1 MIVGLY
7 TTADAVRATLGLTER
22 ELYDKQIVDLEVD
35 ELLRIELHTVYPDHE
50 ALKAA
55 VGDGTATPEELH
67 VWRILQQYVKYEVA
81 VQLLPQFQMLV
92 AQKVSDGDAE
102 VSRFTD
108 DLQDTIDR
116 ILAKRDQYLTM
127 LNPDAVL
134 TGASAS
140 PFSLVQPT
148 YDPVTDGPYE
158 ATG

>member
-35 ELLRIELHTVYPDHE
+35 ELLRIELHTVYPDHG
-50 ALKAA
+50 ALKDA
-55 VGDGTATPEELH
+55 VDTGAATPAELH
-67 VWRILQQYVKYEVA
+67 TWRILQQYVKYECA

-92 AQKVSDGDAE
+92 TQKVSDGDAE

-108 DLQDTIDR
+108 DLQETIDR
-116 ILAKRDQYLTM
+116 ILAKRDQYLTL
-127 LNPDAVL
+127 LNPDAALV
-134 TGASAS
+134 GASAS
-140 PFSLVQPT
+140 PFSLVQPS

-158 ATG
+158 STG